1 MDSDRIIVL
10 DQGLMAEFDTPQA
23 LLANRH
29 SIFYGMARNAGLVNE
44 ANVTTIKEELDF
56 IQTTEL

>member
-1 MDSDRIIVL
+1 
-10 DQGLMAEFDTPQA
+10 MAEFDTPQA